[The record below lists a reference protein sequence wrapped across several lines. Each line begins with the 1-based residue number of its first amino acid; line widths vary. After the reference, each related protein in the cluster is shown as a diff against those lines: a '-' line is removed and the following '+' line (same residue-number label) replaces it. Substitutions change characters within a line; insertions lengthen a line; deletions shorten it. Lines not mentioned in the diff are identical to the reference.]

1 MEGKAVPE
9 ETPRS
14 GVYAKAQQLP
24 WKSLHCYS
32 LRNRSTLFGNGRLLH
47 SSRLTSA
54 RFEAALRQKCQ
65 HGVFMSEY
73 ISVSLPNV
81 GGA

>member
-1 MEGKAVPE
+1 MEGKAGAE

-24 WKSLHCYS
+24 WKSLRCYS
-32 LRNRSTLFGNGRLLH
+32 LQNRSTLFGNGRLLH

-54 RFEAALRQKCQ
+54 RFEAACRQKYH
-65 HGVFMSEY
+65 HGVFLFVY
-73 ISVSLPNV
+73 IRGRITDV